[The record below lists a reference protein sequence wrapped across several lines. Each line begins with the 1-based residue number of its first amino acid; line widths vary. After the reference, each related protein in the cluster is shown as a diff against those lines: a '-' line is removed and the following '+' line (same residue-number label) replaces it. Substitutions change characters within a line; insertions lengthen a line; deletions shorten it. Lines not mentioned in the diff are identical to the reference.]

1 MITKNLSATHLRR
14 IGVHALTMLA
24 VFVCAS
30 AGTARAQETQ
40 STSAIELASETPP
53 PEAVY
58 QAGIPPQPG
67 QPRPSGASGDAA
79 NATQHTADSETEKEK
94 LAVNP
99 VTGLAVLSHE
109 GYVPL
114 TAQERWK
121 LYWKQNYFSVG
132 AYFGP
137 AVTSLLLD
145 QTRNNPYQW
154 GGGFEGYGRRL
165 ASRTANAMVQ
175 GTVQALAAPVLHEDV
190 RFVPSG
196 HGGTGYRVW
205 HAIAYS
211 FLTYNNSGRTTPNI
225 ANLGAYFVATAVTAT
240 WVPHQ
245 DSLAHYTVTNTGYQ
259 IALIMP
265 VNVLQEFWPDI
276 MRKLHGH

>member
-1 MITKNLSATHLRR
+1 MWEFGKRLLMI
-14 IGVHALTMLA
+14 LA
-24 VFVCAS
+24 VLGYAELA
-30 AGTARAQETQ
+30 AGTAHAQATEGAVAVEA
-40 STSAIELASETPP
+40 SAEPETPA
-53 PEAVY
+53 AVY
-58 QAGIPPQPG
+58 QAEIPPQPG
-67 QPRPSGASGDAA
+67 LPAASGTSSDAA
-79 NATQHTADSETEKEK
+79 NKNQHLPETETEKEK

-99 VTGLAVLSHE
+99 VTGLAVLSGSE
-109 GYVPL
+109 GYIPL
-114 TAQERWK
+114 TAKERWK

-137 AVTSLLLD
+137 VVTSLVLD
-145 QTRNNPYQW
+145 QTRDNPYSW
-154 GGGFEGYGRRL
+154 GGGMEGYGKRL

-190 RFVPSG
+190 RFVPSD
-196 HGGTGYRVW
+196 HGGAGYRIW

-211 FLTYNNSGRTTPNI
+211 FLTYNNSGRPTPNI
-225 ANLGAYFVATAVTAT
+225 ANLGAYFAATAVTAT

-245 DSLAHYTVTNTGYQ
+245 DTLAHYTLTNSGYQ

-276 MRKLHGH
+276 MRKLHHH